1 MVSNIALTP
10 LMWKHFPMHLKFE
23 GAKSSYWFPSRNLD
37 FLWFLLNISILS
49 LSVTFLPFLWSFGF
63 RGQGPIFSSL
73 LFYFFFT
80 VRKLSAV
87 SLFSTSRMIS
97 EYNFNF
103 VRRKCWRGPRLR
115 RFTFENSLVT
125 LFSTFLN
132 FCYWNYSI
140 VTSHYTNNQ
149 HASIIGKL

>member
-1 MVSNIALTP
+1 
-10 LMWKHFPMHLKFE
+10 MHLKFE

-63 RGQGPIFSSL
+63 RGQGPIFSSSL

-80 VRKLSAV
+80 VNEPENCQQSAYFLLLRWFLNITV
-87 SLFSTSRMIS
+87 K
-97 EYNFNF
+97 
-103 VRRKCWRGPRLR
+103 RKCRRGPRLR

>member
-1 MVSNIALTP
+1 M
-10 LMWKHFPMHLKFE
+10 LKV
-23 GAKSSYWFPSRNLD
+23 PTD
-37 FLWFLLNISILS
+37 FLRGILTFCGFYWTYLSYHYQSHSYHSCEVLDSVARDPSFLLY
-49 LSVTFLPFLWSFGF
+49 FF
-63 RGQGPIFSSL
+63 IFSL
-73 LFYFFFT
+73 
-80 VRKLSAV
+80 VEWARKLSAV